1 MKNSRI
7 TALSLLLVI
16 MMLALVTGFASPA
29 SPPASEP
36 PAAGTDA
43 SAPAASGSSAESQPD
58 VSELKVALISDPIG
72 TEQFILQAYHKVEEM
87 AGIHGFQWTSM
98 ECSDTAQWEENGRAA
113 ANEGYDLVIGVG
125 WQAAEP
131 FSALADE
138 FDHVHYAVIDAIAGN
153 DKVTSIGFNETEGC
167 YVLGVMIG
175 TAFPDESL
183 YGYVGSFQ
191 TQATYK
197 YRYGFSE
204 GVKSVNPNAEFMYNF
219 TNSYS
224 DTSLPYEYATQQQA
238 AGATFIF
245 GGVAASANAGIYQA
259 ALDLA
264 ERGTPIYTTG
274 LNVDQ
279 TTPDNPYIIGGALK
293 NTGSCTEIIISQYL
307 DGTLAGGA
315 QILGLKENAFGVV
328 HVTTD
333 GANFFN
339 EAVVP
344 AQAIEAAQE
353 VASKIIDGQLEIIA
367 PEESAN

>member
-1 MKNSRI
+1 MKKSRFF
-7 TALSLLLVI
+7 ALSLLLVFSI
-16 MMLALVTGFASPA
+16 VTLVSGCASPA
-29 SPPASEP
+29 SPPAPE
-36 PAAGTDA
+36 
-43 SAPAASGSSAESQPD
+43 APAAETAAPPATPAA
-58 VSELKVALISDPIG
+58 SEADFSHLKVALISDPIG

-175 TAFPDESL
+175 TAFPDETL

-204 GVKSVNPNAEFMYNF
+204 GVKSVNPDAEFMYNY

-224 DTSLPYEYATQQQA
+224 DTSLPYEYTTQQQA

-264 ERGTPIYTTG
+264 QRGTPVYTTG
-274 LNVDQ
+274 LSVDQ

-307 DGTLAGGA
+307 DGTLSGGA

-333 GANFFN
+333 TANYLN
-339 EAVVP
+339 EEMMP
-344 AQAIEAAQE
+344 PEAIEAAKA
-353 VASKIIDGQLEIIA
+353 VAAKIIAGELEIIA